1 VFQLSQLRCFVA
13 VGSEMN
19 FRRAAMRLNMTQPP
33 LTRQIQLLEHELR
46 VKLLERSG
54 RSVQFTAAGAHF
66 YLEAQD
72 VLRRAE
78 TAAQSA
84 RRIGSGECGS
94 VSIGCFAYANVV
106 LMPSVLVRAETLHP
120 HLDITLREM
129 GSIDQS
135 QALASGTI
143 DLGIMRY
150 PRNIPS
156 VRVERVL
163 CERIV
168 LAVHRDHPLAVRNV
182 IGLPDLNDERFLM
195 YSAGAGWYSHDIISG
210 LFAERNAR
218 PNVVQ
223 HVDSTLAI
231 LAMVNSGFGVA
242 LVPQSAEAMKFGD
255 VVLREIELPK
265 DSRVETYIGWVDGA
279 LEKPAVRKVRDLV
292 LAAQDRMEKN

>member
-1 VFQLSQLRCFVA
+1 
-13 VGSEMN
+13 MN

-54 RSVQFTAAGAHF
+54 RTVQFTAAGAHF

-94 VSIGCFAYANVV
+94 VSVGCFAYANVV
-106 LMPSVLVRAETLHP
+106 VMPTVVVRAQTLHP
-120 HLDITLREM
+120 HLNITLREM

-150 PRNIPS
+150 PKNIPS

-163 CERIV
+163 CEKIV
-168 LAVHRDHPLAVRNV
+168 LAVHRDHPLAVRNE
-182 IGLPDLNDERFLM
+182 IGFPDLNGQRFLM
-195 YSAGAGWYSHDIISG
+195 YSAGAGWYSHGIING
-210 LFAERNAR
+210 LLTGRNSR

-231 LAMVNSGFGVA
+231 LSMVNSGFGVA
-242 LVPQSAEAMKFGD
+242 LVPQSAQAMKFES

-265 DSRVETYIGWVDGA
+265 ESRIETYIGWVDGA
-279 LEKPAVRKVRDLV
+279 LKKPAVRKLHDIVLGVRDLV
-292 LAAQDRMEKN
+292 EEA